1 MNAKQTVAGA
11 RFISKSAMDRLY
23 FLRRI
28 LSCLGQASDGIHY
41 QGLNGT
47 EIATSHKGKKAKV
60 AADPHITDKPIHWRP
75 ALREYSVFYFPSPN

>member
-1 MNAKQTVAGA
+1 MLSKLLLEPDSSA
-11 RFISKSAMDRLY
+11 RVQWALY

-75 ALREYSVFYFPSPN
+75 ALREYSVFNFPSPN